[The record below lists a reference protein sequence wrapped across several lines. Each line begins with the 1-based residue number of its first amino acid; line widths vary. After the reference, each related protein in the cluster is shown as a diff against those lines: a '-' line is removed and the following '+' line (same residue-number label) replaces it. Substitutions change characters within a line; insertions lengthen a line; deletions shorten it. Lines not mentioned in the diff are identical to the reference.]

1 MKKRILAAAAAVVLT
16 ISLAGCA
23 SGNAAY
29 LSGLKASDYAQPC
42 DYSAVPVEEAAPSV
56 SDSYVEYMVQYQL
69 NNSATNEEVTDRD
82 DVEDGDIV
90 NIDYTG
96 TKDGK
101 EFDGG
106 SATGYDLTIGSGTFI
121 DGFEDGLKGHKVG
134 EEVTL
139 NLKFPDDYKQNEDLA
154 GQDVVFKVK
163 INKIQQKV
171 VPVLTDD
178 WVAEQNI
185 SGVTTVDE
193 YKDYVRQQLMQQA
206 QSTYDSDVQSKIAQY
221 MVENSTFKKDPP
233 KEMIDRL
240 SESMKTYYNK
250 YAQQYGMELD
260 DFLKTFM
267 NADEDNPEQIITDN
281 ATDSAKELLVM
292 KVIAD
297 KEGLNPSRTEFNT
310 QLSNYAA
317 QAGYSS
323 VDEFKKSE
331 DAESVRES
339 MMLQNVLEF
348 LQKTAVV
355 TEPSSD
361 SSDASTDSA
370 ADASTEDASAETSD
384 SSDASTDSAADAS
397 TETSDSSDASTDSAA
412 DASTE
417 AAAADSSEADTQ

>member
-1 MKKRILAAAAAVVLT
+1 MKKQLLAAAAAVVLT
-16 ISLAGCA
+16 ISMAGCA
-23 SGNAAY
+23 SGNTAY
-29 LSGLKASDYAQPC
+29 LSGLKASNYAEPC

-56 SDSYVEYMVQYQL
+56 SDTYVEYMVQYQL

-90 NIDYTG
+90 NIDYVG
-96 TKDGK
+96 TKDGE
-101 EFDGG
+101 EFSGG

-121 DGFEDGLKGHKVG
+121 DGFEDGLIGHKVG
-134 EEVTL
+134 EVVNL
-139 NLKFPDDYKQNEDLA
+139 NLTFPDDYQQEDLA
-154 GQDVVFKVK
+154 GQDVVFKVT
-163 INKIQQKV
+163 INKIEQRV
-171 VPVLTDD
+171 VPELTDD
-178 WVAEQNI
+178 WVVSQNI
-185 SGVTTVDE
+185 SGVSTVDE
-193 YKDYVRQQLMQQA
+193 YRDYVRQQLMAQA

-221 MVENSTFKKDPP
+221 MVENSTFKQDPP
-233 KEMIDRL
+233 QAMIDRL
-240 SESMKTYYNK
+240 TESMKTYYSQ

-267 NADEDNPEQIITDN
+267 NADEDNPEQILTDN

-297 KEGLNPSRTEFNT
+297 KEDLNPSRTEFNT

-348 LQKTAVV
+348 LQKSAVV
-355 TEPSSD
+355 TEPSTD
-361 SSDASTDSA
+361 STDASADTTTDTASDASSDSTDAASDSADASSDSTESA
-370 ADASTEDASAETSD
+370 ADAQT
-384 SSDASTDSAADAS
+384 DAS
-397 TETSDSSDASTDSAA
+397 TESA
-412 DASTE
+412 
-417 AAAADSSEADTQ
+417 Q

>member
-1 MKKRILAAAAAVVLT
+1 MKNRILAAAAAVVLT

-23 SGNAAY
+23 SNNAAY
-29 LSGLKASDYAQPC
+29 LSGLKASNYAEPC
-42 DYSAVPVEEAAPSV
+42 DYSAIPVEEAAPSV

-96 TKDGK
+96 TKDGEK
-101 EFDGG
+101 FDGG

-154 GQDVVFKVK
+154 GQAVVFKVK

-171 VPVLTDD
+171 VPELTDD
-178 WVAEQNI
+178 WVAGQNI
-185 SGVTTVDE
+185 SGVSTVDE

-221 MVENSTFKKDPP
+221 VVENSTFKQDPP
-233 KEMIDRL
+233 KEMVDRL

-260 DFLKTFM
+260 DFLTTFM

-297 KEGLNPSRTEFNT
+297 KEDLNPSRSEFNT

-348 LQKTAVV
+348 LQKSAVV

-361 SSDASTDSA
+361 STEGSSTEDSA
-370 ADASTEDASAETSD
+370 ADASTEDDASADASD
-384 SSDASTDSAADAS
+384 SSAADAS
-397 TETSDSSDASTDSAA
+397 TEDAAADTSAEAASTDA
-412 DASTE
+412 
-417 AAAADSSEADTQ
+417 Q